1 MWPGARRAFTVD
13 PFLAKAVDIGSQT
26 LSRLESG
33 GRDSWEGLARCR
45 MNIQGA
51 PTEISPRLTLSHLA
65 QSSGITQEPKSLS

>member
-33 GRDSWEGLARCR
+33 GRDSWEGLARYR
-45 MNIQGA
+45 MNI
-51 PTEISPRLTLSHLA
+51 
-65 QSSGITQEPKSLS
+65 